1 MEEKTEKVIEV
12 QKSQQVDDEK
22 KWCVYCHTNKYNGK
36 KYFGITSQRPADRW
50 KAGSSYKRNTHF
62 SRALQKYGW
71 YEGFIHE
78 IIADNLTET
87 EACQMEKD
95 LIAKYNTTNP
105 ANGYNQTT
113 GESRL
118 LK

>member
-62 SRALQKYGW
+62 WRAIQKYGW